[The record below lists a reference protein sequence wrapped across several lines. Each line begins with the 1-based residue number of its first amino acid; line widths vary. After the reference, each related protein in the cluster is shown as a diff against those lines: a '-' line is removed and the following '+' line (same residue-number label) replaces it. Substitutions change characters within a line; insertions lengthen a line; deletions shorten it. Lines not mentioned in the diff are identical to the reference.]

1 MDYILFLKNHFS
13 KSSFMIFLLVFSEVQ
28 EVNFDK
34 ICATLNLIV
43 HHAIASAP
51 GIQSEK
57 ESFIKMKFLR
67 SVCS

>member
-1 MDYILFLKNHFS
+1 
-13 KSSFMIFLLVFSEVQ
+13 MIFLLVFSEVQ

-43 HHAIASAP
+43 HHAIPSAP

-67 SVCS
+67 SMCS